1 MYILQKSADFTDMYI
16 VPVEP
21 KKKKKKI
28 FFSNLHLASFAAPQC
43 DWTLMFNIFVHK
55 LFI

>member
-21 KKKKKKI
+21 KKKKK
-28 FFSNLHLASFAAPQC
+28 FFFR
-43 DWTLMFNIFVHK
+43 IY
-55 LFI
+55 I